1 MIERLTDAAVTS
13 IALAEDQAREIGQP
27 VDSALILLGIFST
40 ICDAGW
46 ILTELGVDIADA
58 SEKLKGKICIVG
70 EPSGRSGYSAA
81 AREIF
86 DMSCSFADKRGAAKV
101 STADL
106 LIAIIQCGKGA
117 GFDVLGELGLTAEV
131 LSNSLD
137 NRILSEKQT
146 EYLHPDQKTICRKM
160 LFDMIEETEKLVKR
174 HEAAA
179 DEARRKLKTMRSWLR
194 LCSAPLDEQ

>member
-70 EPSGRSGYSAA
+70 EPLS
-81 AREIF
+81 
-86 DMSCSFADKRGAAKV
+86 
-101 STADL
+101 
-106 LIAIIQCGKGA
+106 LIHI
-117 GFDVLGELGLTAEV
+117 
-131 LSNSLD
+131 
-137 NRILSEKQT
+137 
-146 EYLHPDQKTICRKM
+146 
-160 LFDMIEETEKLVKR
+160 
-174 HEAAA
+174 
-179 DEARRKLKTMRSWLR
+179 
-194 LCSAPLDEQ
+194 